1 MIRICGRIPP
11 RHSHR
16 QFVVTHRLL
25 KAFRTLH
32 LYLGVFTAPALL
44 FFAITGGLQSF
55 GLHETSRDGSY
66 RAPMWLQSV
75 AHLHKKQSLD
85 VPVRKAPPPRAGA
98 GAGDPAARAAAAPAG
113 ADARAKA
120 AAPAPQRNLLP
131 MKIYFALVSLALA
144 MSTLTG
150 VYMASRFPRDRR
162 RFIATL
168 AAGFVV
174 PGLLLLF

>member
-11 RHSHR
+11 RRSHR

-66 RAPMWLQSV
+66 RAPMWLQEV

-85 VPVRKAPPPRAGA
+85 VPVRKPPPPRTGA
-98 GAGDPAARAAAAPAG
+98 ATVDPAAEAAAKSG
-113 ADARAKA
+113 GDVRASP
-120 AAPAPQRNLLP
+120 PAPKRNLLP
-131 MKIYFALVSLALA
+131 MKIYFGLVSLALA
-144 MSTLTG
+144 MSTVTG
-150 VYMASRFPRDRR
+150 IYMASRFPRDRR